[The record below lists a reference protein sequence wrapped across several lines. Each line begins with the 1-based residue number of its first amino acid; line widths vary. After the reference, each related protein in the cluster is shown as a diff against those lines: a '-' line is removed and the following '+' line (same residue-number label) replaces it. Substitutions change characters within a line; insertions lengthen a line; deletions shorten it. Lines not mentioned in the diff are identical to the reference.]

1 MRCSKD
7 LAAIQQCYQAQ
18 LKTLV
23 LLMQIR
29 AALLV
34 HLLRLVNGSS
44 AVRLPV
50 VEALLK
56 ALNDNSL
63 NLRKDSTDLGLNR
76 QIADALAGMHC
87 PFCKCR
93 CPKAECDSIV
103 VSDFAMMRCVQKRP
117 GTVWGMP
124 DMALLEC
131 GRLSSLQDGCVV
143 PRMTYNVCIAR
154 EGWCKASGSTWHQC
168 QRASSDRAQP
178 ELQCGHS
185 ISSHCSRQA
194 RACSRHCCG
203 CPLL

>member
-1 MRCSKD
+1 
-7 LAAIQQCYQAQ
+7 
-18 LKTLV
+18 
-23 LLMQIR
+23 MQIR

-44 AVRLPV
+44 AVRLPI

-63 NLRKDSTDLGLNR
+63 SLRKDSTDLGLNR

-87 PFCKCR
+87 PAANADA
-93 CPKAECDSIV
+93 PSLSVTALSALLLL
-103 VSDFAMMRCVQKRP
+103 AMMRYVQERP

-124 DMALLEC
+124 DKTLLEC
-131 GRLSSLQDGCVV
+131 GRLSSLQGGCVV
-143 PRMTYNVCIAR
+143 PCMTYNVCIAR
-154 EGWCKASGSTWHQC
+154 EGWRKASGSTRHQC

-185 ISSHCSRQA
+185 ISRHCSRQA
-194 RACSRHCCG
+194 CACSRHCCG